1 MQLLVVAHVTLDAY
15 DLIAE
20 RAFVYAL
27 VGSTDRKF
35 NLVLSTACRA
45 LGNDKITRPARH
57 GT

>member
-1 MQLLVVAHVTLDAY
+1 MQLLVMAHVALDAY
-15 DLIAE
+15 NLIAE

-45 LGNDKITRPARH
+45 RGDN
-57 GT
+57 